1 MVGWRRLYS
10 AISDT
15 TEESGW
21 RGKETQQERKRGWKG
36 VEKREEDRYT
46 CSQRKLFVTR
56 EHTQY
61 SNAATVQEAI
71 HSQVV
76 MTVKMN

>member
-1 MVGWRRLYS
+1 MQSVTQLRRVGGEGRKHSRR
-10 AISDT
+10 
-15 TEESGW
+15 E
-21 RGKETQQERKRGWKG
+21 RGVGKG